1 MGLQPLEFSD
11 CLTDSP
17 YFRDNLHSHEKELE
31 RTSKSIKNLVQ
42 ECKEV
47 LTATRN
53 LQKTQRSFAQHL
65 MDFKFECIG
74 MQQTDDEIV
83 IAQSLQEF
91 GKLIASIEDERDK
104 MLTAAY
110 DQFIKPLEDFRKDQ
124 IGGAKEGKK
133 KFDKQTRAFCQS
145 LEKFLNLK
153 TKATDNVLQE
163 ADAALQMER
172 KHFQQASMEY
182 VLMLQEVQERK
193 KFEFIEILLG
203 FMYAWLTFYHQGHE
217 VAQEFKPYMTELQV
231 KLQKTRD
238 NYETTRTEAETLM
251 NKMLEVRGTKPNIEP
266 TTNKNYTRQGYL
278 FLMEKKALGT
288 TSWTKYYCMYQ
299 KNNKILTMIPFNP
312 VQNAKLP
319 SSTETMVLTSCV
331 RRATDSIDK
340 RFCFDITAQDRQGTY
355 TLQALSEEDRSLWLD
370 AMDGREPIYLMPKQK
385 VEESSLDDTGF
396 LFIQRC
402 IDAIEA
408 RGLEDQG
415 LYRVVGVN
423 SKVTKL
429 AQMGLD
435 RRKLDKLNLDDE
447 EIKTIT
453 SALKNYFRSLPE
465 PIMTFKQH
473 TQLLAAAKLEQ
484 KKDRV
489 REIHKL
495 VHQLPEANFKFLRV
509 LIKHLRMVSQKH
521 AVNLMTV
528 SNVGVCFGP
537 TLMRPEEET
546 VAAIMDIKFC
556 NIVVE
561 ILIENYDLIFG
572 GSPDQAE
579 NGPASQVP
587 ESPRRSLPVPEHVQ
601 SPTSL
606 APGGPTSPGRNYANL
621 DNNVNNN
628 SSGYKGLDAGQ
639 TYAQY
644 RSRLRPVAIYNPGTP
659 AARWKSPG
667 STDVYSSTSSSSESL
682 SSKSSSNN
690 QSSPSINALSQSSP
704 QLDVSRRPHTQPPMY
719 ANTAALAD
727 QGGLLSPKDIMRLD
741 QPPQLRREDGYHNNS
756 YHNNEARPKS
766 ATFDLFLS
774 HTTLLC

>member
-1 MGLQPLEFSD
+1 
-11 CLTDSP
+11 
-17 YFRDNLHSHEKELE
+17 
-31 RTSKSIKNLVQ
+31 
-42 ECKEV
+42 
-47 LTATRN
+47 
-53 LQKTQRSFAQHL
+53 
-65 MDFKFECIG
+65 
-74 MQQTDDEIV
+74 
-83 IAQSLQEF
+83 
-91 GKLIASIEDERDK
+91 
-104 MLTAAY
+104 
-110 DQFIKPLEDFRKDQ
+110 
-124 IGGAKEGKK
+124 
-133 KFDKQTRAFCQS
+133 
-145 LEKFLNLK
+145 
-153 TKATDNVLQE
+153 
-163 ADAALQMER
+163 
-172 KHFQQASMEY
+172 
-182 VLMLQEVQERK
+182 
-193 KFEFIEILLG
+193 
-203 FMYAWLTFYHQGHE
+203 
-217 VAQEFKPYMTELQV
+217 
-231 KLQKTRD
+231 
-238 NYETTRTEAETLM
+238 
-251 NKMLEVRGTKPNIEP
+251 
-266 TTNKNYTRQGYL
+266 
-278 FLMEKKALGT
+278 
-288 TSWTKYYCMYQ
+288 MYQ

-572 GSPDQAE
+572 GSPDQSE

-601 SPTSL
+601 SPTNL

-690 QSSPSINALSQSSP
+690 QSSPSINTLSQSSP
-704 QLDVSRRPHTQPPMY
+704 QLDVSRRPLTQPPMY

-727 QGGLLSPKDIMRLD
+727 QASRASSYTPSSVSPVVTRPVRPPPMSSSTGNIPTTPPTPTVTVPSRRRVRTLYSCEAENDTELSFEPNQIINNVRQSKEPGWLEGTLNGKTGLVPSNYV
-741 QPPQLRREDGYHNNS
+741 E
-756 YHNNEARPKS
+756 
-766 ATFDLFLS
+766 FLN
-774 HTTLLC
+774 